1 MKLSTGIDLI
11 EVDRIKKAI
20 EKSDRFLHKIY
31 SEVEISY
38 CEDKGRE
45 KYKSYAARFAA
56 KEAYVKALGT
66 GFTET
71 VSPDVIEIRNN
82 EVGKP
87 VLFLNNKIIP
97 NCDVTLSHSKSH
109 AIAYVVIVEEN

>member
-11 EVDRIKKAI
+11 EVERIKKAI

-31 SEVEISY
+31 SDIEIAY
-38 CEDKGRE
+38 CEEKGRE
-45 KYKSYAARFAA
+45 KYKSYAVRFAA

-66 GFTET
+66 GFSST
-71 VSPDVIEIRNN
+71 VTPEAIEVRNN
-82 EVGKP
+82 ELGKP
-87 VLFLNNKIIP
+87 VMFLNNKIVP

-109 AIAYVVIVEEN
+109 AIAYVVIVEED